1 MTRVEATRLC
11 GKDFSENLG
20 CMFVLLLSIDVH
32 MNTGILLECISM
44 NFCFKKKPI
53 KCAAIAL
60 SSTCD

>member
-20 CMFVLLLSIDVH
+20 CIFVLLLGIDVH

-44 NFCFKKKPI
+44 NCFKKKCNI
-53 KCAAIAL
+53 VC
-60 SSTCD
+60 SECSQ